1 MDYSPRSRKIFRK
14 FWIMLIG
21 ELSKRTGFSHDTIRF
36 YEKKGLIQVNKKERR
51 DNNYKEYPESVYEK
65 LVLIKTVKELGFTL
79 NEIDEFIK
87 AWGDEDASCSNL
99 THHLTD
105 KVSRVDGQIA
115 LLQLIRKKLTQSLE
129 KCQSQDCE
137 FEKMIPSCIGKC

>member
-1 MDYSPRSRKIFRK
+1 
-14 FWIMLIG
+14 MLIG

-36 YEKKGLIQVNKKERR
+36 YEKKGLISVDRKERR
-51 DNNYKEYPESVYEK
+51 DNNYKEYPEIVFEK

-79 NEIDEFIK
+79 HEIDDFIK

-105 KVSRVDGQIA
+105 KIKRVDKQIE

-129 KCQSQDCE
+129 TCQSQDCE
-137 FEKMIPSCIGKC
+137 FEKMIPSCIVKC

>member
-1 MDYSPRSRKIFRK
+1 MDYSPGSRKILRK
-14 FWIMLIG
+14 FHFMLIG
-21 ELSKRTGFSHDTIRF
+21 ELSKRTGFTHDTIRF
-36 YEKKGLIQVNKKERR
+36 YEKKGLIGVNKKERR

-79 NEIDEFIK
+79 NEIDDFIK

-99 THHLTD
+99 TYHLTD
-105 KVSRVDGQIA
+105 KISRVDQQIA
-115 LLQLIRKKLTQSLE
+115 LLQLIRTKLSQSLE

>member
-1 MDYSPRSRKIFRK
+1 
-14 FWIMLIG
+14 MLIG

-36 YEKKGLIQVNKKERR
+36 YEKKGLICVNKKERR

-65 LVLIKTVKELGFTL
+65 LVLIRTVKEFGFTL
-79 NEIDEFIK
+79 KEIDDFIK

-99 THHLTD
+99 THHLTE
-105 KVSRVDGQIA
+105 KISRVDEQIA
-115 LLQLIRKKLTQSLE
+115 LLQLIRSKLTQSLE
-129 KCQSQDCE
+129 KCRSQDCE

>member
-1 MDYSPRSRKIFRK
+1 
-14 FWIMLIG
+14 MLIG

-36 YEKKGLIQVNKKERR
+36 YEKKGLIEVNRKERR
-51 DNNYKEYPESVYEK
+51 DNNYKEYSEAVYEK

-79 NEIDEFIK
+79 NEIDEFIQ
-87 AWGDEDASCSNL
+87 AWGYEDASCSNL

-105 KVSRVDGQIA
+105 KINRVDKQIE
-115 LLQLIRKKLTQSLE
+115 LLQLVRKKLTQSLE